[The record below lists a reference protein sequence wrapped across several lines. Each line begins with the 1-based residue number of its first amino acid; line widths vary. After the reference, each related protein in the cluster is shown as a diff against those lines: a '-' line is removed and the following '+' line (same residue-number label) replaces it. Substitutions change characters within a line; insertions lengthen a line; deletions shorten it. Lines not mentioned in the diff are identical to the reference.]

1 MIYVDSSALVKL
13 VVEEAE
19 SESLRDLLATDA
31 DQLASAIIEV
41 EVVRAMR
48 RVAPELTEKADEVVA
63 QITVIEVSD
72 TIRARAA
79 LLEPATLRSL
89 DALHLATAVEIGD
102 ALDAVV
108 TYDARMA
115 AASASL
121 GMVVLAP
128 T

>member
-19 SESLRDLLATDA
+19 SGSLRDLLATDA
-31 DQLASAIIEV
+31 DLLASAIIEA
-41 EVVRAMR
+41 EVVRAVR
-48 RVAPELTEKADEVVA
+48 RVAPELTEKAVEVVA
-63 QITVIEVSD
+63 QVNVIEVSD

-79 LLEPATLRSL
+79 LLEPVTLRSL
-89 DALHLATAVEIGD
+89 GALHLATAVEIGD

-115 AASASL
+115 SASTSL
-121 GMVVLAP
+121 GLVVHAP

>member
-41 EVVRAMR
+41 EVVRAVR

-115 AASASL
+115 TASASMGL
-121 GMVVLAP
+121 VVLAP